1 MAKQTSAVAQMVQ
14 PEGGSTFIKY
24 IGNGDYVMGIP
35 ARNLTTEEW
44 ETLPE
49 TTRQALLEQKLYEL
63 TDASASE
70 PMSEPATTLSVS
82 PTSA

>member
-1 MAKQTSAVAQMVQ
+1 MVQ
-14 PEGGSTFIKY
+14 PEGGNTFIKY

-44 ETLPE
+44 EAMPE
-49 TTRQALLEQKLYEL
+49 TTRQTLLAQKLYEL
-63 TDASASE
+63 TDAPASE
-70 PMSEPATTLSVS
+70 PTSEPATTPSAS

>member
-1 MAKQTSAVAQMVQ
+1 MAKQTSVVAQMVQ

-35 ARNLTTEEW
+35 ARNMTVEEW
-44 ETLPE
+44 EALPE
-49 TTRQALLEQKLYEL
+49 TTRQALMAQKLYEL
-63 TDASASE
+63 SSEPASE
-70 PMSEPATTLSVS
+70 PSATPALVAS